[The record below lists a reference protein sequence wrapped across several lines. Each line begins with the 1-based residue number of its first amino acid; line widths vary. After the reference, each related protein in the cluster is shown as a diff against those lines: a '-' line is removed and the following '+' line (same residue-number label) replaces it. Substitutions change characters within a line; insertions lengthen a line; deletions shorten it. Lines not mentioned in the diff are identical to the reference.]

1 MPNISANQAIL
12 PAPGASTQHFLI
24 DLKHQRTRKPTAPE
38 RSMIMLEYATDNHA
52 ALKMSVC
59 IRVMLLLCVFSPSL
73 PGRPLKYGGESSSLS
88 ITQSPFLPRWRAKK
102 SSALTAGIPYGPYP
116 WPCSQAQ
123 HVLMDKCPERIRVFL
138 SRFSAPCSLIVYA
151 ACAL

>member
-1 MPNISANQAIL
+1 M
-12 PAPGASTQHFLI
+12 
-24 DLKHQRTRKPTAPE
+24 
-38 RSMIMLEYATDNHA
+38 
-52 ALKMSVC
+52 
-59 IRVMLLLCVFSPSL
+59 CVFSPSL

-151 ACAL
+151 ACALWECATAHSCSSESQLTTRLESVEEDGVREWRWSLRKPHNLTDTSKHWNEWTPKQT